1 MLTIGL
7 NDVPE
12 VEIINKKAEA
22 DGQAPTDVAVTM
34 QEEGGSQKS
43 VLQAKLTKLAIQIGY
58 AGNPITFF
66 VFNARIV
73 LTQALHLQRS
83 LCLF

>member
-1 MLTIGL
+1 MLVVGL

-22 DGQAPTDVAVTM
+22 DGQVPIDAAITM

-43 VLQAKLTKLAIQIGY
+43 VLQSKLTKLAIQIGY
-58 AGNPITFF
+58 AGKYTKLLSF
-66 VFNARIV
+66 VFHVTIV
-73 LTQALHLQRS
+73 LSQALPSRHSQ
-83 LCLF
+83 C